1 MSTISPTSSSPAPPV
16 VGGAGN
22 AELGRDE
29 FLQLLVAQLRNQDPT
44 SPQQGHEFAAQLA
57 QFSSVEQLT
66 NINASM
72 QAQAGQLA
80 ALGEALGGV
89 QAGQAALAG
98 QLSSRINLQAAS
110 GLIGQTVE
118 VASPAVEHAGG
129 STPVAVRLGGAAR
142 EVSVTVRDADGAVVR
157 TLRTGALAAGDHAV
171 AWDGADADGQ
181 PAPPGAYTVEVSA
194 VGPEGGAVAATPLRR
209 GTVERITVEAGGVSL
224 WIGGRPVPF
233 ESLLSVGGAPG
244 GAAQETPPSAL
255 AAAADTRADSFF
267 RLP

>member
-1 MSTISPTSSSPAPPV
+1 MPTISPTTASPAPPV
-16 VGGAGN
+16 VNGAGN

-80 ALGEALGGV
+80 SLGAALDGL
-89 QAGQAALAG
+89 QAGQTALAG

-110 GLIGQTVE
+110 GLIGQSVE
-118 VASPAVEHAGG
+118 VASPAVDYAGSG
-129 STPVAVRLGGAAR
+129 SVPVAVRLGGAAR
-142 EVSVTVRDADGAVVR
+142 EVTVTVRDADGAVVR
-157 TLRTGALAAGDHAV
+157 TLRSGALGPGDHEI
-171 AWDGADADGQ
+171 AWDGAGADGQ
-181 PAPPGAYTVEVSA
+181 PAPEGAYTVEVAA
-194 VGPEGGAVAATPLRR
+194 VGAEGGAVAATAVRR

-224 WIGGRPVPF
+224 WIGGRAVPF
-233 ESLLSVGGAPG
+233 ESLLSVSGASG
-244 GAAQETPPSAL
+244 GAAGAQARPAP
-255 AAAADTRADSFF
+255 ADTRTASFF
-267 RLP
+267 PLP